1 MQHRAGGD
9 HLGIEQRTPRQQAM
23 EEPAMPV
30 GPIHHRCDRKPMRL
44 IYNHFST
51 I

>member
-9 HLGIEQRTPRQQAM
+9 HLGIERRPAREQAM

-30 GPIHHRCDRKPMRL
+30 RPFHHRRNGKFC
-44 IYNHFST
+44 I
-51 I
+51 